1 MMKIPIIDFTLEN
14 ALKLKEQNHWS
25 DHFNL
30 ILWPRIL
37 VWLGLKEL
45 FTDHND
51 IKWMIHYTPENMHNN
66 FISMHIIDPNNT
78 FNFYYQVPLVQN
90 LSFNLYLGD
99 STYNFFEIH
108 PLLLT
113 KEVIKKDEYKLEATS
128 AILPHLVLS
137 TPNSKYDRGTLL
149 KINEDNYKDL
159 TKHDPLI
166 NLITMNFKKF
176 ISPLQKIINGE
187 WAL

>member
-1 MMKIPIIDFTLEN
+1 MKIPIIDFTLKN
-14 ALKLKEQNHWS
+14 IQQLKEQNSWS
-25 DHFNL
+25 DHFNI

-37 VWLGLKEL
+37 VWLGLKEQ
-45 FTDHND
+45 FSDNQN

-78 FNFYYQVPLVQN
+78 FNFYFQVPMVQN

-108 PLLLT
+108 PLILN
-113 KEVIKKDEYKLEATS
+113 KGVIKKDEYKLEATS

-149 KINEDNYKDL
+149 KINEENYIEL
-159 TKHDPLI
+159 TKTDPLI
-166 NLITMNFKKF
+166 NLLTLNFRKF
-176 ISPLQKIINGE
+176 IPPLQKIITGE
-187 WAL
+187 WQL